1 MTTGSTAEAPRV
13 KKTTRGQQQ
22 SEEDKNGDAME
33 MDIYNRIID
42 PSTLTSRIVQSKS
55 IIREDAAGDDDND
68 NDNDGGGTVDDA
80 AVAEPQQPTFA
91 KLSARA
97 SRPAGGKA
105 EYRRVRCP
113 AHRYTPLRDCW
124 EQLLTPLVEYLK
136 LQVRFN
142 TRTRSVEIK
151 TSRHTP
157 EASSLQKGADFV
169 GAFMLGFEPQDA
181 VALLRL
187 DDLYVESFQVADVK
201 TLRGDHLSRAI
212 GRVAGQDGKT
222 RFAIENATRTRVV
235 VADSRIHLLGSYG
248 NIRLARN
255 AICDL
260 IMGAPPG
267 KVYNNMR
274 NVAKR
279 MNERY

>member
-1 MTTGSTAEAPRV
+1 MMEDETKVNDIDMSNEITTINASV
-13 KKTTRGQQQ
+13 LQ
-22 SEEDKNGDAME
+22 
-33 MDIYNRIID
+33 
-42 PSTLTSRIVQSKS
+42 SRIKMSASLAK
-55 IIREDAAGDDDND
+55 DNE
-68 NDNDGGGTVDDA
+68 
-80 AVAEPQQPTFA
+80 AEEQPIFP
-91 KLSARA
+91 KLSAMEA
-97 SRPAGGKA
+97 DGGRV

-113 AHRYTPLRDCW
+113 PHRYTPLRENW
-124 EQLLTPLVEYLK
+124 EQMLTPLVEYLK

-142 TRTRSVEIK
+142 TKTRSVEIK
-151 TSRHTP
+151 TSAHTIDSG
-157 EASSLQKGADFV
+157 ALQKGADFV
-169 GAFMLGFEPQDA
+169 SAFMMGFEVQDA

-187 DDLYVESFQVADVK
+187 DDLYLESFQVTDVK
-201 TLRGDHLSRAI
+201 ILNGDHLSRAI

-235 VADSRIHLLGSYG
+235 IADRKIHLLGSYA
-248 NIRLARN
+248 NIRVARN

-260 IMGAPPG
+260 ILGAPPG